1 MSTTASV
8 VCWWFLVAS
17 VFPPFYSFP
26 WSAWLTWR
34 AVGSAA
40 GGEIFLC
47 KNKILLRAGGFVPPV
62 EQEWFDGR
70 KSPAFRVLRGA
81 SWNNNDPLKL
91 RSSVRVEPP
100 THPRRFPWCGE
111 SSGTTS
117 PAAPRQA
124 PGLEPVE
131 TAGRPNGGRGTGQQP
146 ELRGEGRAEA
156 VTGDW

>member
-91 RSSVRVEPP
+91 RSSYRNND
-100 THPRRFPWCGE
+100 HPVNRNDN
-111 SSGTTS
+111 
-117 PAAPRQA
+117 
-124 PGLEPVE
+124 
-131 TAGRPNGGRGTGQQP
+131 NGFRCV
-146 ELRGEGRAEA
+146 L
-156 VTGDW
+156 VVCC

>member
-1 MSTTASV
+1 MERRYGCCGARRGTTVIRSSCALRLANAIIPWVVVTTAASV

-17 VFPPFYSFP
+17 VFPPSYFFP

-70 KSPAFRVLRGA
+70 KSPGFRVLRGA

-100 THPRRFPWCGE
+100 THPRRFP
-111 SSGTTS
+111 
-117 PAAPRQA
+117 
-124 PGLEPVE
+124 
-131 TAGRPNGGRGTGQQP
+131 
-146 ELRGEGRAEA
+146 
-156 VTGDW
+156 